1 MIAHVITIVMCTF
14 FRLCVNSQHA
24 WAGQASAEESI
35 TDIMSQKVHITIVM
49 SWAVMTKPGWGRANS
64 HTNFGNSHANCVG
77 VPNANNNSNEFP
89 NKFAFWNSKR
99 EGMAVTL
106 QSQWGFRSYLKY
118 PTGNSNMNWN
128 KPKDP
133 GVISVDRSTK
143 ATLSTYNTWVER
155 SRLQSV

>member
-1 MIAHVITIVMCTF
+1 MTAHVITIVMCTF

-89 NKFAFWNSKR
+89 NKFAF
-99 EGMAVTL
+99 
-106 QSQWGFRSYLKY
+106 
-118 PTGNSNMNWN
+118 
-128 KPKDP
+128 
-133 GVISVDRSTK
+133 
-143 ATLSTYNTWVER
+143 
-155 SRLQSV
+155 